1 MKCWR
6 GMIKNEVLKRDEVF
20 KIAKRMAKTNQNIGE
35 HYITIDDAV
44 LVVCDEYQK
53 IDLKS

>member
-1 MKCWR
+1 
-6 GMIKNEVLKRDEVF
+6 MIKNEVLKRDEVF

-35 HYITIDDAV
+35 HYIAIDDAV